1 MPLRLRSQLITVA
14 AVLTAACSSES
25 SRDATPASQVE
36 QQAPPRVVL
45 ETTKGRIDL
54 QLDPDGAPI
63 AVRNF
68 VAHVR
73 AGFYNGLI
81 FHRVKPGFIQA
92 GYYTADM
99 RRATSSASPI
109 MNESDKGR
117 KNLRGTIAMA
127 RTDYPHSANTQF
139 FINAVDNPMFDYD
152 SSTSRWG
159 YAVFGE
165 VVSGMDVVDAI
176 AHVRTERRGANEA
189 VPLEPIVIE
198 RAYVEEPDNAADTT
212 AHG

>member
-1 MPLRLRSQLITVA
+1 MALTLKHA
-14 AVLTAACSSES
+14 AFAFAVLAAAACARES
-25 SRDATPASQVE
+25 SSDAEAATA
-36 QQAPPRVVL
+36 QQPEAPPRVVL
-45 ETTKGRIDL
+45 ETTKGRIVVR
-54 QLDPDGAPI
+54 LDPERAPL
-63 AVRNF
+63 AVHNF

-81 FHRVKPGFIQA
+81 FHRVKPRFIQA

-99 RRATSSASPI
+99 RRARTSAEPI
-109 MNESDKGR
+109 MNESDNGR
-117 KNLRGTIAMA
+117 RNLRGTIAMA

-152 SSTSRWG
+152 STTSTWG
-159 YAVFGE
+159 YAVFGD
-165 VVSGMDVVDAI
+165 VVEGMDVVDAI

-198 RAYVEEPDNAADTT
+198 RASIEEAATTDTT
-212 AHG
+212 THE